1 MRKLKTYII
10 IFVTLF
16 SCGKA
21 FSQELQTVGSAYS
34 IFGIGDLNY
43 YTSTRTYS
51 MGIQGISLFG
61 TYVNNLNPATLT
73 KMKSTLISVN
83 ANYGFLKS
91 TNVNSQTEV
100 SNGNVLGFNIGIPFD
115 QVRGWVMSIGF
126 NPMSLANYK
135 IKVLGN
141 TGYQPFTQTYAGKGS
156 VSRISAGMSY
166 NLFRQ
171 ISIGLEY
178 NYSFGEINRQNYI
191 NFSNSGYTNSNI
203 RNQFD
208 YRRSFLK
215 GGLIFEMGRILK
227 NVSLANLSLGFVFQS
242 GFNMNASEDGIFG
255 SSLGADTVSL
265 NKGTVEIPDSYGF
278 GITNIFNR
286 KYLVSGDVLIQDWS
300 KYRIFGQSN
309 PDFQRSIRTGLGFE
323 IIPTPNQAG
332 FWQIVT
338 YRFGGFY
345 EIGNFQIAGQS
356 INSYGI
362 RAGLN
367 IPISNYNSIDFGMGY
382 SIRGKSGNQLIK
394 EEFFNL
400 TAGVNFGELWF
411 LRPREED
418 Q

>member
-10 IFVTLF
+10 IFVIFLSF
-16 SCGKA
+16 GNLY
-21 FSQELQTVGSAYS
+21 SQELQTVGSAYS
-34 IFGIGDLNY
+34 IFGIGELNY

-61 TYVNNLNPATLT
+61 NYLNNLNPATLT

-91 TNVNSQTEV
+91 SNVNSQTEV
-100 SNGNVLGFNIGIPFD
+100 SNGNVMGFNIGIPFD
-115 QVRGWVMSIGF
+115 QVRGWVMSLGF
-126 NPMSLANYK
+126 NPMSLSNYK

-141 TGYQPFTQTYAGKGS
+141 TGYQPYTQTYAGKGS

-171 ISIGLEY
+171 ISLGLEY
-178 NYSFGEINRQNYI
+178 NYSFGEINRQNFI
-191 NFSNSGYTNSNI
+191 NFANSGYSNSNI

-215 GGLIFEMGRILK
+215 GGVIFEMGRILK
-227 NVSLANLSLGFVFQS
+227 SISLTNLSIGFVFQS
-242 GFNMNASEDGIFG
+242 GFNMTASEDGIFG
-255 SSLGADTVSL
+255 SSIGADTVNL
-265 NKGTVEIPDSYGF
+265 NSGTVNIPDSYGI
-278 GITNIFNR
+278 GISNIFSQ
-286 KYLVSGDVLIQDWS
+286 KYQVSGDVLFQDWS
-300 KYRIFGQSN
+300 KYRIFNQSN
-309 PDFQRSIRTGLGFE
+309 PDFQQSIRAGLGFE
-323 IIPTPNQAG
+323 IIPNPDKAG
-332 FWQIVT
+332 FWQILT

-345 EIGNFQIAGQS
+345 EVGNFKIAGQS
-356 INSYGI
+356 VNSYGL
-362 RAGLN
+362 RAGVN
-367 IPISNYNSIDFGMGY
+367 IPISNYNSIDFGLGY
-382 SIRGKSGNQLIK
+382 SIRGESTNQMIK

-411 LRPREED
+411 LRPKEED

>member
-10 IFVTLF
+10 IFVIFLSF
-16 SCGKA
+16 GNLY
-21 FSQELQTVGSAYS
+21 SQELQTVGSAYS
-34 IFGIGDLNY
+34 IFGIGELNY

-61 TYVNNLNPATLT
+61 NYLNNLNPATLT

-91 TNVNSQTEV
+91 SNVNSQTEV
-100 SNGNVLGFNIGIPFD
+100 SNGNVMGFNIGIPFD
-115 QVRGWVMSIGF
+115 QVRGWVMSLGF
-126 NPMSLANYK
+126 NPMSLSNYK

-141 TGYQPFTQTYAGKGS
+141 TGYQPYTQTYAGKGS

-171 ISIGLEY
+171 ISLGLEY
-178 NYSFGEINRQNYI
+178 NYSFGEINRQNFI
-191 NFSNSGYTNSNI
+191 NFANSGYSNSNI

-215 GGLIFEMGRILK
+215 GGVIFEMGRILK
-227 NVSLANLSLGFVFQS
+227 SISLTNLSIGFVFQS
-242 GFNMNASEDGIFG
+242 GFNMTASEDGIFG
-255 SSLGADTVSL
+255 SSIGADTVNL
-265 NKGTVEIPDSYGF
+265 NSGTVNIPDSYGI
-278 GITNIFNR
+278 GISNIFSQ
-286 KYLVSGDVLIQDWS
+286 KYLVSGDVLFQDWS
-300 KYRIFGQSN
+300 KYRIFNQSN
-309 PDFQRSIRTGLGFE
+309 PDFQQSIRAGLGFE
-323 IIPTPNQAG
+323 IIPNPDKAG
-332 FWQIVT
+332 FWQILT

-345 EIGNFQIAGQS
+345 EVGNFKIAGQS
-356 INSYGI
+356 VNSYGL
-362 RAGLN
+362 RAGVN
-367 IPISNYNSIDFGMGY
+367 IPISNYNSIDFGLGY
-382 SIRGKSGNQLIK
+382 SIRGESTNQMIK

-411 LRPREED
+411 LRPKEED